1 MKARV
6 AVLAGDGIGPEVIAE
21 GLRCLRAIAGLFG
34 HEFELTLLPFGG
46 VAIESH
52 ADPLP
57 ESTLSACL
65 AADAVLLGAI
75 GGPKWSAPQAPL
87 RPEEGLLR
95 LRAALGTFANLRPVK
110 VHAALADA
118 STLKAEVVHG
128 VDLLF
133 VRESTGGIYFGDKHR
148 DAHRATDVCSYTA
161 AEIERSEEHTSEL
174 QSRRDL
180 VCRLLLEKKNKSTFI
195 DEFI

>member
-21 GLRCLRAIAGLFG
+21 GLRCLHAIAELFG
-34 HEFELTLLPFGG
+34 HEFELTPLPFGG
-46 VAIESH
+46 AAIDSH

-57 ESTLSACL
+57 ERTLSACL
-65 AADAVLLGAI
+65 AADAVLLGAV
-75 GGPKWSAPQAPL
+75 GGPQWAAPQAAL
-87 RPEEGLLR
+87 GPEEGLLR

-133 VRESTGGIYFGDKHR
+133 VRELTGGIYFGDKHR

-161 AEIERSEEHTSEL
+161 AEIERITRVAGRL
-174 QSRRDL
+174 AQPRRRPRT
-180 VCRLLLEKKNKSTFI
+180 RLSLALLHGTLRHVV
-195 DEFI
+195 